1 MLQLNNPNNEHRK
14 KKRKKEKPGAKKV
27 ERDPNLVL
35 DLQLKKVPGSN
46 QTMITT
52 SYKQKKK
59 RKQTTR
65 ERLVDVILSNIPYY
79 NPWDVLSD
87 EERDLLYQ
95 DVMAEQLRPKK
106 SYRGNWREVRF
117 DYFLEEYERLSDKK
131 LGLTEEQIMQ
141 EMEHIIKPFEDPE
154 FEEIFLGKRI
164 YDSSQKN
171 PNPTIVDLVSD
182 DEGITVVTPTPQL
195 MEYED
200 EINHEIIDSHIDELT
215 SKQFQPASELENQN
229 IILNTN
235 NKMAKRGPKPG
246 GVRKPRMFRNECPI
260 GCQGYTSKRH
270 REARTKMRD
279 HMKAQR
285 ASLRALAKM
294 GRDAKRQI
302 RSSNAQARKN
312 YFAARDAAIPGL
324 AEMDKIGKR
333 RARMGYA
340 RQQRRNANAPLPIV
354 AEPL

>member
-1 MLQLNNPNNEHRK
+1 MLQWNNPNNEHRK
-14 KKRKKEKPGAKKV
+14 KKRKIEKPGAKKV

-95 DVMAEQLRPKK
+95 DVVAEQLRTKK

-164 YDSSQKN
+164 YDLSEKN
-171 PNPTIVDLVSD
+171 PNPSIIDLVSD

-195 MEYED
+195 VQYEN

-215 SKQFQPASELENQN
+215 LKQFQPATELENQN
-229 IILNTN
+229 IILNIN
-235 NKMAKRGPKPG
+235 NKMAKRGPKPR
-246 GVRKPRMFRNECPI
+246 VYDNPCPV
-260 GCQGYTSKRH
+260 GCQGYYSGPHKTYRAKKRKNS
-270 REARTKMRD
+270 RRNLFVTGSGAPAIQRMWRARRARLQDAQEASFPEARPSR
-279 HMKAQR
+279 
-285 ASLRALAKM
+285 
-294 GRDAKRQI
+294 
-302 RSSNAQARKN
+302 
-312 YFAARDAAIPGL
+312 
-324 AEMDKIGKR
+324 KR
-333 RARMGYA
+333 RAMNA
-340 RQQRRNANAPLPIV
+340 VNNMIAARNA
-354 AEPL
+354 